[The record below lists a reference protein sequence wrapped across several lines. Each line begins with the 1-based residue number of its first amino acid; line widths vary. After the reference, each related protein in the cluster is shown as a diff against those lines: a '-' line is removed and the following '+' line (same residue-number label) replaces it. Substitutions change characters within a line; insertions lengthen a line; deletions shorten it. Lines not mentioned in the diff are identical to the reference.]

1 MPERQAEDLA
11 EKAQLSADKIN
22 RGLARLSFNYPF
34 EVATR
39 TTSYQS
45 VSEIKRVFD
54 DPDNKEIG
62 KIEVREDNTIQAQPL
77 IVNRMIEG
85 DLSKPKFLDTVQA
98 PSALKLGQQPIIYYN

>member
-1 MPERQAEDLA
+1 M
-11 EKAQLSADKIN
+11 
-22 RGLARLSFNYPF
+22 
-34 EVATR
+34 ATR

-98 PSALKLGQQPIIYYN
+98 PSA